1 MTDKKE
7 HIIDVAVELFAEKGF
22 EGTSV
27 RDLATR
33 AEVNVAMINYYF
45 GSKEK
50 LFATMLERKAAYSR
64 TMLEEIVAN
73 KSLSPIEKMDLI
85 IEGYVSKLF
94 TNRKFHRVI
103 HQEMMLSQRESLQ
116 QAIVDILYPNS
127 ALIKSVIED
136 GIKKGAFKKVDA
148 PLVIAT
154 LVGTI
159 NQVLLSRKMCNKLL
173 NKEDAYVPYDDPR
186 FRKRMSEHL
195 TQLIHSYLLS
205 EK

>member
-33 AEVNVAMINYYF
+33 ADVNVAMINYYF

-50 LFATMLERKAAYSR
+50 LFSSMLERKATYSR
-64 TMLEEIVAN
+64 SMLEEIVGN
-73 KSLSPIEKMDLI
+73 KSLSPIEKMDRI
-85 IEGYVSKLF
+85 IDGYVNRLF
-94 TNRKFHRVI
+94 TYRKFHRVI

-136 GIKKGAFKKVDA
+136 GIKKGAFRKVDA

-159 NQVLLSRKMCNKLL
+159 NQVLLSRKMCNKLIG
-173 NKEDAYVPYDDPR
+173 KEADYVPYDDPR
-186 FRKRMSEHL
+186 FKKRMSEHL